1 MASPSPCTQTPLLL
15 LLLLLLCLSVSAPFH
30 LLVAADS
37 SPDAVR
43 DIDGQK
49 LRAGT
54 QYYILPVFRGKGGGV
69 TLGPRNATFSNC
81 PLDVVQ
87 DRSEVSKGHPVTF
100 TPVDPKKGF
109 IRLSTDLNVE
119 FSPVE
124 TICAQYYSTVWRLD
138 KHDGRYLISTGGVGR
153 ETLSNSFKIKKQ
165 DDDYK
170 LFYCP
175 TVCNYYARCKNKGKV
190 ICKDVGIYIDRYGTR
205 HLALS
210 DKPFRVM
217 FKKAA
222 A

>member
-1 MASPSPCTQTPLLL
+1 MASPSSCTQTPVR

-43 DIDGQK
+43 DINGKK

-54 QYYILPVFRGKGGGV
+54 EYYILPVFRGKGGGV
-69 TLGPRNATFSNC
+69 TLGPRNATFSTC

-87 DRSEVSKGHPVTF
+87 ERSEVSKGHPVSF
-100 TPVDPKKGF
+100 TPVDPKKGV
-109 IRLSTDLNVE
+109 IRLSTDLNVK
-119 FSPVE
+119 FPSVS
-124 TICAQYYSTVWRLD
+124 TICAQSTVWRLD
-138 KHDGRYLISTGGVGR
+138 SHDGQHLISTGGVEGNPGR
-153 ETLSNSFKIKKQ
+153 KTLSNWFKIEKQ

-175 TVCNYYARCKNKGKV
+175 TVCNYCKV
-190 ICKDVGIYIDRYGTR
+190 ICKDVGIYIDGYGTR

-210 DKPFRVM
+210 DVPFRVM